1 MMSNSRNFLITLALL
16 AAAIPAEAQRRRPP
30 RDGGGGQTPR
40 TVQESIRSAEE
51 KEAARTTELRNGW
64 NDAKESHF
72 RKQDKAT
79 RKRMKQNARRQ
90 KRARQGREI
99 PWWRRIFGKPNR
111 YR

>member
-1 MMSNSRNFLITLALL
+1 MSLRQIALFLCLL
-16 AAAIPAEAQRRRPP
+16 SATTADAQRRRPP
-30 RDGGGGQTPR
+30 SDGSGGQTPH

-51 KEAARTTELRNGW
+51 KEAARTAELRNGW
-64 NDAKESHF
+64 NNAKESHY

-79 RKRMKQNARRQ
+79 RKRMKQNERRQ

>member
-1 MMSNSRNFLITLALL
+1 MLFNSRNFLLTLALL
-16 AAAIPAEAQRRRPP
+16 AAAIPADAQRRRPP

-64 NDAKESHF
+64 NDAKEGHY

-79 RKRMKQNARRQ
+79 RKRMKQNQRRQ

>member
-1 MMSNSRNFLITLALL
+1 MRLKPLPLAFIVLALL
-16 AAAIPAEAQRRRPP
+16 TSSNSDAQRRRPP

-90 KRARQGREI
+90 KRARQGRET

>member
-1 MMSNSRNFLITLALL
+1 MRLKPLPLAFIVLTLLTSSTSD
-16 AAAIPAEAQRRRPP
+16 AQRRRPT

-64 NDAKESHF
+64 NDAKESHY

-79 RKRMKQNARRQ
+79 RKRMKQNQRRQ

-99 PWWRRIFGKPNR
+99 TWWRRIFGKPNR

>member
-1 MMSNSRNFLITLALL
+1 MRLKPLPLTLIVLALL
-16 AAAIPAEAQRRRPP
+16 TSSTSDAQRRRPP

-64 NDAKESHF
+64 NDAKEGHY

-79 RKRMKQNARRQ
+79 RKRMKQNQRRQ

-99 PWWRRIFGKPNR
+99 TWWRRIFGKPNR